1 MISDPSAISFRP
13 NPCRVSSVS
22 HGLPKLIND
31 EDVDADLPLDC
42 DFYDITLK
50 ELPIPLPG
58 EVTRFSSFLLYL
70 QLVRIISNTVRRL
83 YTTTLRRGAVE
94 KIEILDHELHVW
106 EHSFTQSFGGT
117 GFSPYDPRESLPRNQ
132 AQIQGNYAEDQTF
145 LIPYL
150 QILSNVALLLIHQP
164 ALTFGPEFPQFE
176 KSLKACTQSCIQIIT
191 IFDSNKNKQ
200 HIFYL
205 QPSSTRL
212 IFQSALMCLYFTWH
226 EMSSK
231 WNGKYIENKSAP
243 VTQTIGT
250 AIGLLE
256 FQRSEWLAK
265 HSETLRGEISSTLD
279 ALNNTITLL
288 RGLETKMLQRSL
300 SPGPR
305 QMNDT
310 AVVSRQQIFG
320 HPVSDDL
327 WSSSA
332 LGGLNQL
339 DMLEWSADYMFGP
352 FDSHS
357 MEFPVP

>member
-1 MISDPSAISFRP
+1 M
-13 NPCRVSSVS
+13 
-22 HGLPKLIND
+22 
-31 EDVDADLPLDC
+31 
-42 DFYDITLK
+42 
-50 ELPIPLPG
+50 
-58 EVTRFSSFLLYL
+58 TRFSSFLLYL

-94 KIEILDHELHVW
+94 KIETLDHELHVW
-106 EHSFTQSFGGT
+106 EHTFTQSFGGT
-117 GFSPYDPRESLPRNQ
+117 GFSSYDPRESQPGNQ
-132 AQIQGNYAEDQTF
+132 AQLQSNHAEDQTF

-150 QILSNVALLLIHQP
+150 RILSNVALLLIHQP

-191 IFDSNKNKQ
+191 TFDSNKNEQ

-205 QPSSTRL
+205 QPTSTRL

-231 WNGKYIENKSAP
+231 WNGIYIENKSALRTP
-243 VTQTIGT
+243 ITQTIGT

-265 HSETLRGEISSTLD
+265 HPKTLRGNISSTSD
-279 ALNNTITLL
+279 ALSSTITLL
-288 RGLETKMLQRSL
+288 RRLETKVLQRSL
-300 SPGPR
+300 SSGPH
-305 QMNDT
+305 QVNNT
-310 AVVSRQQIFG
+310 AVISQPQIFG
-320 HPVSDDL
+320 NPVSDDL

-357 MEFPVP
+357 MEFPMP